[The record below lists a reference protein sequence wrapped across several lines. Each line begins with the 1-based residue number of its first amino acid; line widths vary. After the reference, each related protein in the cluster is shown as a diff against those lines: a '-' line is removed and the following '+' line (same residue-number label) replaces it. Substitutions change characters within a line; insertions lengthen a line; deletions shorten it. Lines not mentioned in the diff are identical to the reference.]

1 MAHLVPARSSRPPV
15 TVDRFERSSV
25 DRFERRRNELADATL
40 ATLGELGYARTSLR
54 EISQK
59 TAFSHG
65 VLHYYFRDKNEL
77 ITYCV
82 RRYKE
87 HCVTRYDE
95 LVEGSTTARELGEG
109 MADAL
114 VATLV
119 QDLDMHRLWYDLRTQ
134 AMFEPA
140 LAPTVRDLDTQLEA
154 MIWRVVARYGELAG
168 TVPSLDRTT
177 TYALF
182 DGIFENALVRHLAG
196 DPAAADRLRRGAVEL
211 MSRLTA

>member
-1 MAHLVPARSSRPPV
+1 MTAAQPTL
-15 TVDRFERSSV
+15 DRFERSKV
-25 DRFERRRNELADATL
+25 DKFELRRDELADAALT
-40 ATLGELGYARTSLR
+40 TLGELGYARTSLR
-54 EISQK
+54 EISQN

-95 LVEGSTTARELGEG
+95 IVEESGTARELSER

-114 VATLV
+114 VFTMV
-119 QDLDMHRLWYDLRTQ
+119 EDVSMHRLWYDLRAQ
-134 AMFEPA
+134 AMFESA
-140 LAPTVRDLDTQLEA
+140 LAPTVSDLDAQLEA
-154 MIWRVVARYGELAG
+154 MIWRVVVRHAELAG
-168 TVPSLDRTT
+168 THPALDRTS

-182 DGIFENALVRHLAG
+182 DGIFENALMRHLAG
-196 DPAAADRLRRGAVEL
+196 DVNAGPRLRRGATEL
-211 MSRLTA
+211 MSRIMA